1 LVNRL
6 TDNSFNRIL
15 FIRQK
20 NEETIKQLNK
30 QRLNN
35 KMKRYLILLLF
46 TFQGLMA
53 QVQFEARV
61 SKNTLGINE
70 RLRIDFIMNV
80 DGDNFD
86 QPAFD
91 GFRIVAGPSQQ
102 ISQSWVNGRSS
113 FQKIYSYILQPAQK
127 GTLTIKQSS
136 IEFNGQIYKTSPIK
150 IVVTNAVAQERD
162 PSDRPQGAGSETLNL
177 VAEIS
182 KTNPY
187 LNEPITVVYKLYF
200 NNINVTGFKE
210 LGKPKYNDFWNQ
222 NIEIKQLAIEEG
234 SYKGQKCY
242 FVVLKK
248 TILYPQK
255 SGNLTIEPLSL
266 DIGVQ
271 LPTNRTNMFGQ
282 MQLIDDNKIVS
293 AGAKTIHVRPL
304 PEATKPEGFTGAVGK
319 FDFKV
324 TPSKTTLKNGESLDL
339 FVTATGSGNMKLF
352 TLPKPV
358 VPNALEMYD
367 PVHDEKVTTSL
378 SGMSGKI
385 SDKYTIIPQYKGKYV
400 IKPMQFSYFDLNS
413 GSYKTITSQEIT
425 VDVLDGP
432 MQAEADATANA
443 SKNVISKTEQFKY
456 IKPKTTL
463 VSMAKNDFY
472 GSNLYYSLL
481 LAPFIILPII
491 VLAKKKKEAI
501 DSDVTGNRIR
511 MNNKLAKKYLSEA
524 KKQLNN
530 KEPFYIALEKAM
542 HNFLKAKLH
551 IETSEMSKDNIRELL
566 LSRNANPETVQS
578 FIHLTENCEFARY
591 APASSASI
599 QQDYDKAVLIISE
612 LEKQIV

>member
-1 LVNRL
+1 
-6 TDNSFNRIL
+6 
-15 FIRQK
+15 
-20 NEETIKQLNK
+20 
-30 QRLNN
+30 
-35 KMKRYLILLLF
+35 MKRYLILLLF

-61 SKNTLGINE
+61 SKNTLGVNE
-70 RLRIDFIMNV
+70 RLRIDFVMNV
-80 DGDNFD
+80 DGDNFE
-86 QPAFD
+86 QPSFE
-91 GFRIVAGPSQQ
+91 GFRIVGGPSQQ

-113 FQKIYSYILQPAQK
+113 FQKIYSYFLLPNQK
-127 GTLTIKQSS
+127 GSITIKQAA
-136 IEFNGQIYKTSPIK
+136 IEYNGQVYKTSPIK
-150 IVVTNAVAQERD
+150 ITVTNAVAQERD
-162 PSDRPQGAGSETLNL
+162 PNSPQQQGTGNETLNL

-187 LNEPITVVYKLYF
+187 INEPVTVVYKLYF
-200 NNINVTGFKE
+200 YNIGVTGFKE
-210 LGKPKYNDFWNQ
+210 LAKPKYKDFWNQ
-222 NIEIKQLAIEEG
+222 NIDIKQLQVEEG
-234 SYKGQKCY
+234 IYKGERCY

-255 SGNLTIEPLSL
+255 SGKLTIEPLSL
-266 DIGVQ
+266 DIGIQ
-271 LPTNRTNMFGQ
+271 IPTGRDMFGR
-282 MQLIDDNKIVS
+282 IVTDDGNKIVS
-293 AGAKTIHVRPL
+293 AGAKTINVRAL
-304 PEATKPEGFTGAVGK
+304 PETNKPIGFTGAVGK

-324 TPSKTTLKNGESLDL
+324 VPSKTSLKNGESLDL
-339 FVTATGSGNMKLF
+339 VVSATGTGNMKLF

-367 PVHDEKVTTSL
+367 PVHDEKVSTSL
-378 SGMSGKI
+378 AGMSGKI
-385 SDKYTIIPQYKGKYV
+385 SDKYTIIPQYKGKYA
-400 IKPMQFSYFDLNS
+400 IKPMEFSYFDLNS
-413 GSYKTITSQEIT
+413 GSYKTITSPEIMI
-425 VDVLDGP
+425 DVLDGP
-432 MQAEADATANA
+432 MQAEAVASNT
-443 SKNVISKTEQFKY
+443 SKNVISKSDQFKY
-456 IKPKTTL
+456 IKPKTVL
-463 VSMAKNDFY
+463 VSTAKDDFY
-472 GSNLYYSLL
+472 GSDLYYSLL
-481 LAPFIILPII
+481 LLPFVILPII
-491 VLAKKKKEAI
+491 VIAKKKKEAI
-501 DSDVTGNRIR
+501 DSDVTGNRIK

-578 FIHLTENCEFARY
+578 FINLTENCEFARY